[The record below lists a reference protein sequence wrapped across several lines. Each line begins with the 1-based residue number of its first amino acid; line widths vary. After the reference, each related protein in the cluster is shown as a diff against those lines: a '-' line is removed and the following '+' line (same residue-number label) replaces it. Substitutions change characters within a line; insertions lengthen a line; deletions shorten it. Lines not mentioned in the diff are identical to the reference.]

1 MPDRDIGTPERWV
14 DRLERQLGANWAAI
28 RKARATT
35 EQKRAIL
42 GAAFEERIAPDTSL
56 VVFGSIAR
64 EEMTSGSDSDWI
76 LLVDG
81 QAVPE
86 HADQKHAIA
95 EELERLGFAEPGR
108 SGVFGCMI
116 GSHDIVHEIGGEDD
130 TNSNTTRRV
139 LLLLESLPVGN
150 PEAYDRVR
158 RQILNRY
165 LHDDRGL
172 VRSSGHLK
180 VPRFLLND
188 LTRYWRTVTVDFV
201 YKQRAEAGE
210 KWALRNAKLR
220 MSRKLVFASGLL
232 RCFFCHLDPEAAAAR
247 EALRGPEYDATKL
260 LQYMENQLEQTPLEL
275 LAQAAQRSAIPPAT
289 AAKLFDSYDRFLSVL
304 DDEEKRKRL
313 KQMKESE
320 MSTSA
325 LWNEVRDFSHDFHSG
340 LIELF
345 FGDDEG
351 LRELVMQYGVF

>member
-1 MPDRDIGTPERWV
+1 MPDDTKMSERSV
-14 DRLERQLGANWAAI
+14 DRLEGELRANWVAI
-28 RKARATT
+28 RRARNTT
-35 EQKRAIL
+35 EQKRAL
-42 GAAFEERIAPDTSL
+42 LRKAFEGKIAPDTSL

-86 HADQKHAIA
+86 HADQKHTIA
-95 EELERLGFAEPGR
+95 EELGALGFAAPGR

-139 LLLLESLPVGN
+139 LLLLESLPIGTG
-150 PEAYDRVR
+150 EAYDRVR

-172 VRSSGHLK
+172 VRSSGPIK

-201 YKQRAEAGE
+201 YKQRAEAGK
-210 KWALRNAKLR
+210 KWALRNTKLR

-260 LQYMENQLEQTPLEL
+260 LAYMENELSQTPLEL
-275 LAQAAQRSAIPPAT
+275 LARAVQRPAIPIAT
-289 AAKLFDSYDRFLSVL
+289 ASKLFNSYDRFLSVL

-313 KQMKESE
+313 EQMTESE
-320 MSTSA
+320 MATSPV
-325 LWNEVRDFSHDFHSG
+325 WNEIRDFSHDFHSG

-345 FGDDEG
+345 FGEDEA
-351 LRELVMQYGVF
+351 LRELAMQYGVF

>member
-1 MPDRDIGTPERWV
+1 MPGDIKTSEPWV
-14 DRLERQLGANWAAI
+14 DRLERELRANWAAI
-28 RKARATT
+28 RKARYTT
-35 EQKRAIL
+35 EQKRAVL
-42 GAAFEERIAPDTSL
+42 RNAFQGKIAPDTSL

-81 QAVPE
+81 QAIPE
-86 HADQKHAIA
+86 HADQKHTIS
-95 EELERLGFAEPGR
+95 EQLDTLGFAAPGR

-139 LLLLESLPVGN
+139 LLLLESLPIGN
-150 PEAYDRVR
+150 GEAYDRVR

-172 VRSSGHLK
+172 IRSSGPFK

-201 YKQRAEAGE
+201 YKQRAEAGK

-232 RCFFCHLDPEAAAAR
+232 RCFFCHLDPEAAGAR
-247 EALRGPEYDATKL
+247 AALRGPEYDATKL
-260 LQYMENQLEQTPLEL
+260 LAYMENELSQTPLEL
-275 LAQAAQRSAIPPAT
+275 LARAVQRPAIPIAT
-289 AAKLFDSYDRFLSVL
+289 ASKLFNSYDRFLSIL

-313 KQMKESE
+313 EQMTEGE
-320 MSTSA
+320 MATSPV
-325 LWNEVRDFSHDFHSG
+325 WNEIRDFSHDFHSG

-351 LRELVMQYGVF
+351 LRELAMQYGVF